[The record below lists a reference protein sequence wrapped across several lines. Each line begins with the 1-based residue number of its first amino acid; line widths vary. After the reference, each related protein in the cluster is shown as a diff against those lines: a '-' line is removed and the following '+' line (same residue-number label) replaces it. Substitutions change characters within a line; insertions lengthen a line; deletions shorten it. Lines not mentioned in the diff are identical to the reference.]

1 MKDVFSVQEL
11 KDLIEKIPLQE
22 ILNKKGVVYKE
33 RREEL
38 EGLNDDQLLEEMAKE
53 PKLIRRPIIIKGDEV
68 IVGYDER
75 RYEKVLT

>member
-1 MKDVFSVQEL
+1 MKEVFSVQEL
-11 KDLIEKIPLQE
+11 RDLIEKVPLQE

-38 EGLNDDQLLEEMAKE
+38 EGLTEDQLLEEMSKE

-68 IVGYDER
+68 IVGYDESK
-75 RYEKVLT
+75 YEKVLA